1 MQELSFGFS
10 PCPNDTFAFHA
21 VVHELVGSD
30 LRVRPSLRDIEELN
44 RAARTGELELSK
56 LSVGALA
63 ALGDGYRPLRA
74 GAALGH
80 GVGPLV
86 VAREAASLRDAA
98 AGRIA
103 VPGLDT
109 TAFLLLRLAA
119 PALGEV
125 VELRY
130 DRILDAVAG
139 GEVDAG
145 LIIHESRFTYMDHG
159 LVRVADLGE
168 WWEGETGLPVPLAV
182 IGARADLDPELV
194 ELAERSLRASV
205 EHAFAQ
211 PEASRAYVRAH
222 SQELS
227 DAVCDQHIALYV
239 NEFSID
245 LGDAGMRAVEA
256 LTARTGAARP

>member
-1 MQELSFGFS
+1 VQELSFGFS

-21 VVHELVGSD
+21 AVHGLVGGE
-30 LRVRPSLRDIEELN
+30 LRLRPSLRDIEELN
-44 RAARTGELELSK
+44 RAARRGELQLSK

-86 VAREAASLRDAA
+86 VARESASLAEAA

-145 LIIHESRFTYMDHG
+145 LIIHESRFTYLDRG
-159 LVRVADLGE
+159 FVRVADLGE

-194 ELAERSLRASV
+194 SLAERSLRASV
-205 EHAFAQ
+205 EHAFAD
-211 PEASRAYVRAH
+211 PEASREYVRAH

-256 LTARTGAARP
+256 LTARTGAGRS

>member
-1 MQELSFGFS
+1 M
-10 PCPNDTFAFHA
+10 
-21 VVHELVGSD
+21 
-30 LRVRPSLRDIEELN
+30 RPSLRDIEELN

-63 ALGDGYRPLRA
+63 GLGDRYRPLRA

-86 VAREAASLRDAA
+86 VAREAASLAEAA

-109 TAFLLLRLAA
+109 TAFLLLSQAA

-130 DRILDAVAG
+130 DRILEAVAT

-145 LIIHESRFTYMDHG
+145 LIIHESRFTYQDHG

-182 IGARADLDPELV
+182 IGARADLDPELAV
-194 ELAERSLRASV
+194 ARRALAARLGRARVRPPRGEPRLRARALAGAV
-205 EHAFAQ
+205 GRRLRPAHRALRQ
-211 PEASRAYVRAH
+211 RVQHRPRRRRHCVRSRR
-222 SQELS
+222 
-227 DAVCDQHIALYV
+227 
-239 NEFSID
+239 
-245 LGDAGMRAVEA
+245 
-256 LTARTGAARP
+256 